1 MEFTIFFAAVI
12 FLVIFLVVMIFR
24 GFTLWYFRISELVS
38 LLQEIRDELALIR
51 TMPPPPPAPREHS
64 PQSD

>member
-24 GFTLWYFRISELVS
+24 GFTLWYFRISDLVS
-38 LLQEIRDELALIR
+38 LLQEIRDELTLIR
-51 TMPPPPPAPREHS
+51 TMRPPQPAPREHL
-64 PQSD
+64 PQ